1 MHLETFLSLLRQPEH
16 IRTHFV
22 TLPAWC
28 ASRYKEIR
36 YEENYES
43 LTIMN
48 TSQLEADINFC
59 FLNDSKGDTFLLDPP
74 TMLLKPGAKQVRPNN
89 SGAETRS

>member
-1 MHLETFLSLLRQPEH
+1 
-16 IRTHFV
+16 
-22 TLPAWC
+22 
-28 ASRYKEIR
+28 
-36 YEENYES
+36 
-43 LTIMN
+43 MN